1 MTSVSAALPV
11 LNVKADVEE
20 PTSET
25 TEVNNETIDS
35 YSLIPTWGH
44 DDKKDLPTEIG
55 KVNAKLASQYGLK
68 TVPALH
74 GLLKSGLIDSY
85 QNGVSNTIK
94 FETLKDSDL
103 FKLQKAAL
111 SETASVKFLDQKN
124 VKVQLS
130 VRSIDKTK
138 KVVNLDDIKNID
150 KAKQGFYV
158 TINFLDSEGKSIAK
172 SAELKYSTLSEV
184 AATDFKEMNVSYT
197 SPVKVGVGSSIK
209 SVMDP
214 KKSDLKVVLNKKGLA
229 TNAKVDMGKIYSTEA
244 EAVKNT
250 GRGIL
255 TSPIGKFS
263 KFTKNNATYYQNVT
277 VSVNDDKVKS
287 LIKRVL
293 LNEEGFSVTASD
305 KIASIAENEM
315 HFVRKISVVDAT
327 TTPDTTDPEE
337 PETTDSAWKESSVS
351 GIVTTGKKDYYTLV
365 NGENK
370 PVANRALGGNN

>member
-1 MTSVSAALPV
+1 M
-11 LNVKADVEE
+11 
-20 PTSET
+20 
-25 TEVNNETIDS
+25 
-35 YSLIPTWGH
+35 
-44 DDKKDLPTEIG
+44 
-55 KVNAKLASQYGLK
+55 
-68 TVPALH
+68 
-74 GLLKSGLIDSY
+74 
-85 QNGVSNTIK
+85 
-94 FETLKDSDL
+94 
-103 FKLQKAAL
+103 
-111 SETASVKFLDQKN
+111 DQKN

-150 KAKQGFYV
+150 KAKQGFYI
-158 TINFLDSEGKSIAK
+158 TINFLYSNGKSIAK
-172 SAELKYSTLSEV
+172 SAELKYSTLPEV

-255 TSPIGKFS
+255 TSPVGKFS

-327 TTPDTTDPEE
+327 TPDTTDPEE

-351 GIVTTGKKDYYTLV
+351 GIVTTGNKDYYTLV

-370 PVANRALGGNN
+370 PVANRALGGNTSWITDTVRENSKGDKQYRVATNEWIDAKDITFSEGKQSTAINEITDLPRIHVVTVDTPGFVYPLFTIDGVASTRSVAGGTAWATDKVGKDSAGNTYYRVSTTEWILAGNGVHFE